1 MRALGKR
8 WRQLKVTGRQLKVN
22 CASYEFRGTSYDE
35 GESVTVPFLG
45 LTISVGKKVAPV
57 ME

>member
-8 WRQLKVTGRQLKVN
+8 WRQLKVI
-22 CASYEFRGTSYDE
+22 CASYEFRGASYDE